1 MYKKNLLIIPFLI
14 LSTNLFSR
22 NDIEV
27 LEPSYIKSVSLH
39 AKKVNS
45 FVPVIRLGEKLHFS
59 FDDLEAD
66 EKEYTYKLTHCSANW
81 EVTNM
86 NSTEF
91 IDGFND
97 NIFRNY
103 ENSFNTYQNYT
114 HYELQIPNKN
124 TQIKISGNYIISI
137 LNEDEEVVFTRRFI
151 VYQQKVDVG
160 VSIHKARKV
169 KDIDTKQNVEMVIN
183 YPNLKIN
190 NPSEE
195 IQVAIYKNH
204 DWNSFINNLKPQYYR
219 GTQLIYKYGDE
230 TTFFG
235 GNEFLNFDTKDYRS
249 NNNNIR
255 RVQLK
260 DVYETRLYADHSR
273 GLKSYTHYPDI
284 NGNFFIRSINVENTK
299 IEGDYTK
306 VHYIYKPLEKI
317 SNDKDL
323 YVYGAFNNWQFTND
337 NKLTLTNNGY
347 YETDILQKQGF
358 YNYTYVTLDKDL
370 NIDNTIEGTH
380 YQTENEYAVFV
391 YYKRFGSKYD
401 EVIGYGVGS
410 SVNLQN

>member
-1 MYKKNLLIIPFLI
+1 MYKKILLIFPFLI
-14 LSTNLFSR
+14 LSTNSFSQ

-137 LNEDEEVVFTRRFI
+137 LNEDEDVVFTRRFI

-273 GLKSYTHYPDI
+273 GLRSYTHYPDI

-358 YNYTYVTLDKDL
+358 YNYTYVTLDKDF

>member
-1 MYKKNLLIIPFLI
+1 MYKKILLIIPFLI
-14 LSTNLFSR
+14 LSTNSFSQ

-137 LNEDEEVVFTRRFI
+137 LNEDEDVVFTRRFI

-273 GLKSYTHYPDI
+273 GLRSYTHYPDI

-358 YNYTYVTLDKDL
+358 YNYTYVTLDKDF